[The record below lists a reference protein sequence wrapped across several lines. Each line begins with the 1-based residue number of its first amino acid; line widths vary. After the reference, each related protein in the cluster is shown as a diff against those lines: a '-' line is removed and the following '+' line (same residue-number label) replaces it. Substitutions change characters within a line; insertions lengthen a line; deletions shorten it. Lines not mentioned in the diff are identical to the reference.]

1 MCVNLVNSGEP
12 VPASRTDNRPQQF
25 KHALMGQLAVS
36 GIQSAVVTFGGA
48 GMFGFILHLF
58 GLHGNVKWAVLGVGA
73 VIPFLILWVV
83 LLLVLDL
90 IYWARRGW
98 YRIFR

>member
-1 MCVNLVNSGEP
+1 MSVEP
-12 VPASRTDNRPQQF
+12 ATSSELVPASRTDNRPQHF

-36 GIQSAVVTFGGA
+36 GVQSAVVTFGGA
-48 GMFGFILHLF
+48 GLFGFILHLF
-58 GLHGNVKWAVLGVGA
+58 GLHGHVKWAVLGVGA

-90 IYWARRGW
+90 IYWARRVW
-98 YRIFR
+98 YRVFR